1 MPADHTEDLLELR
14 YVMKRHDEEGRWIR
28 LRILELV
35 DAGVSQRTIAHRLGV
50 NTTTLSYWVR
60 SARRERSGTT
70 TPATGAEHDSDSR

>member
-1 MPADHTEDLLELR
+1 MSADHTEDLIELR

-35 DAGVSQRTIAHRLGV
+35 DEGVSQRAIADRLGV

-60 SARRERSGTT
+60 SARREKSITT
-70 TPATGAEHDSDSR
+70 SSTVSPDDNSSIQ

>member
-1 MPADHTEDLLELR
+1 MSADHTEDLIELR

-35 DAGVSQRTIAHRLGV
+35 DAGVSQRAIAARLGV

-60 SARRERSGTT
+60 SARREKATT
-70 TPATGAEHDSDSR
+70 TSSAVSPEDNSGIQ